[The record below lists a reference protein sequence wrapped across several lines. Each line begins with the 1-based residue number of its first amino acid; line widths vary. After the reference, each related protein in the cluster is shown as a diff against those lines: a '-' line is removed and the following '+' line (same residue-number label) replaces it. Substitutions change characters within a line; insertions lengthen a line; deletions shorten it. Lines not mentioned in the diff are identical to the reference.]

1 MTYQLPEIG
10 PTDLLTAQQ
19 EAEIF
24 REYRNSGSLEAR
36 ALLVRCNLRLV
47 KKVAQGY
54 ASRYPAITFDDL
66 VSEGSLALLRAI
78 ELFDVDRGLKFST
91 YLWTCVRYRL
101 TRYVRRTFGHR
112 SRWRQGPDVDDWFGR
127 VADRRQSP
135 TDLDV
140 LPLLGRLKPRDRA
153 IINARY
159 GLDGQAPQTLDDVA
173 LTHNV
178 SGERVRQLERRAV
191 KRLKAVAGV

>member
-1 MTYQLPEIG
+1 MTYELPEIG

-19 EAEIF
+19 EAEVF
-24 REYRNSGSLEAR
+24 REYRNSGSREAR

-47 KKVAQGY
+47 KKVAKGY

-91 YLWTCVRYRL
+91 YLWTCVRHRL
-101 TRYVRRTFGHR
+101 TRFVRRTFGHR

-127 VADRRQSP
+127 IAGREAP
-135 TDLDV
+135 EDLIEV
-140 LPLLGRLKPRDRA
+140 QPALASLEARDRA
-153 IINARY
+153 IVGARF
-159 GLDGQAPQTLDDVA
+159 GLDGTAPQTLDDVA
-173 LTHNV
+173 DSHGVTRQ
-178 SGERVRQLERRAV
+178 RVQQIEARAIRRM
-191 KRLKAVAGV
+191 KATVGV